1 MKLTVAGKT
10 DKGMVRQNNEDS
22 YVINEEMKLLVVCDG
37 AGGQA
42 TGEVASKIAVDV
54 IPTQMRRALVDKER
68 TIFGEKNPN
77 FSDET
82 NFLASSIRF
91 ANQVIFEAARKYPQ
105 NSGMATTVV
114 SVLVK
119 DDAIVYCN
127 VGDSRIYLRRN
138 GEMKQLTNDHS
149 LVMEQLRRG
158 LITKDQA
165 EKSEYKNILVRALG
179 PNQDVEVDMQE
190 MPAQE
195 GDLLI
200 LCSDGLTHMTEDSAI
215 FAKIKD
221 DQAPEEICE
230 KLVNLAND
238 AGGKDNITVIVAKLS
253 KDEGILKNFVS
264 FMRGK
269 YAS

>member
-1 MKLTVAGKT
+1 MKLIVAGKT
-10 DKGMVRQNNEDS
+10 DKGMKRQNNEDA
-22 YVINEEMKLLVVCDG
+22 YVIDEEIKLLVVCDG

-42 TGEVASKIAVDV
+42 TGEVASKIATDV
-54 IPTQMRRALVDKER
+54 IPTQMRRALINKER

-119 DDAIVYCN
+119 DDTISYCN
-127 VGDSRIYLRRN
+127 VGDSRIYLMRE
-138 GEMKQLTNDHS
+138 GTLKQLTNDHS

-158 LITKDQA
+158 LITKEQA
-165 EKSEYKNILVRALG
+165 EKSEYTNILVRALG
-179 PNQDVEVDMQE
+179 PNQNVEVDLQE
-190 MPAQE
+190 MPAKE

-200 LCSDGLTHMTEDSAI
+200 LCSDGLTHMTKDSEI
-215 FAKIKD
+215 FEKIKND
-221 DQAPEEICE
+221 LVPEEICE

-238 AGGKDNITVIVAKLS
+238 AGGKDNITVIAAKLI
-253 KDEGILKNFVS
+253 KEEGMLKNFVS